1 MTNENVIFLN
11 GRIFD
16 GERLRDGHAVR
27 FSQGRAEHMG
37 PEAKIG
43 KEGEV
48 IDLNGDILSPGF
60 VDLQV
65 NGGGGVMFNEDPSA
79 DTLRRIATAHR
90 KLGVETLLP
99 TLITDTVEKTRA
111 AIAAAIDAIRLG
123 VPGVAGLHL
132 EGPHLS
138 VAKKGAHDPSLIR
151 GMEQSDLEELL
162 AASEALPVLKITVAP
177 ESVTERQVSELSRAG
192 VLVSL
197 GHSDAD
203 FDTCRRYFAAGAR
216 SVTHLFN
223 AMSQLRSREPGL
235 VGAALSDSNVSA
247 GLIADSVHVHPETM
261 RAALAAK
268 AGPGRIFL
276 VSDAMAVAG
285 TELTEFELGGR
296 KIRRRGSALT
306 LSDGTLAGA
315 DLDLTAAIK
324 VMVDKVGVSLET
336 ALHAATTV
344 PSNLIGR
351 EVGGNLSSRRLTEM
365 IRISEN
371 LSGTVSLI

>member
-1 MTNENVIFLN
+1 M
-11 GRIFD
+11 
-16 GERLRDGHAVR
+16 
-27 FSQGRAEHMG
+27 
-37 PEAKIG
+37 
-43 KEGEV
+43 
-48 IDLNGDILSPGF
+48 
-60 VDLQV
+60 
-65 NGGGGVMFNEDPSA
+65 
-79 DTLRRIATAHR
+79 
-90 KLGVETLLP
+90 
-99 TLITDTVEKTRA
+99 
-111 AIAAAIDAIRLG
+111 
-123 VPGVAGLHL
+123 
-132 EGPHLS
+132 
-138 VAKKGAHDPSLIR
+138 
-151 GMEQSDLEELL
+151 EELL